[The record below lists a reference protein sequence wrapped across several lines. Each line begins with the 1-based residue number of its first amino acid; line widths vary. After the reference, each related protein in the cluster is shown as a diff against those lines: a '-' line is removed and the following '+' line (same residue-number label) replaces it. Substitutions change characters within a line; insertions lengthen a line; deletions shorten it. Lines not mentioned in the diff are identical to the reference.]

1 MHQDIYLVGLNHKT
15 APVEVREKFALSGI
29 SPERFGLL
37 DREPGIR
44 EWMVL
49 STCNRVEFLVVG
61 EPSREILD
69 TIVRCWAEI
78 CAQDPRG
85 LVDHIYAHQG
95 LAAVDHLFTVA
106 ASLDSMIVGEPQILG
121 QLKEAY
127 RHSLER
133 GTAKVIV
140 NRLLHK
146 SFSVAKRVRTET
158 RISNSAVSV
167 SYAAVQLA
175 RHIFG
180 DLTGKTVML
189 VGAGEMAELAA
200 THLLAAGVENMLVAN
215 RTLSRAQELAGR
227 FTAEAVPFSEL
238 FGRLAEAD
246 IVISSTGASQTVV
259 HARDVGKVM
268 KQRKHRPM
276 FFIDIA
282 VPRDI
287 DPDANSLD
295 NVYLYDIDDLRE
307 VVEENLAQRQE
318 EAARARLIVGE
329 EVQRFNV
336 WLRSLELKPT
346 IVDLLDRGEQIAE
359 SEVRKTLKNIGPDV
373 PDHVTRAVETM
384 ALSLVKKL
392 YHEPISFLKRRSEE
406 EEPSRRFISLTR
418 RMFNLDRDVVPEDA
432 HQRRKDK
439 END

>member
-29 SPERFGLL
+29 APERFGLL

-61 EPSREILD
+61 DPSREILD
-69 TIVRCWAEI
+69 TIVRCWAKI

-95 LAAVDHLFTVA
+95 LTAVDHLFTVA

-167 SYAAVQLA
+167 SYAAVELA

-189 VGAGEMAELAA
+189 IGAGEMAELAA

-215 RTLSRAQELAGR
+215 RTFSRAQELANR
-227 FTAEAVPFSEL
+227 FKAEAVPFSDL
-238 FGRLAEAD
+238 FVRLAEAD
-246 IVISSTGASQTVV
+246 IVISSTGATQTVV
-259 HARDVGKVM
+259 QARDVNKVM

-318 EAARARLIVGE
+318 EAARARHIVRE

-346 IVDLLDRGEQIAE
+346 IVDLLDRGGQIAE

-373 PDHVTRAVETM
+373 PDHVSRAVETM
-384 ALSLVKKL
+384 AVSLVKKL

-418 RMFNLDRDVVPEDA
+418 RMFNLDREVVPEDA
-432 HQRRKDK
+432 HQRRKTKD
-439 END
+439 ND

>member
-29 SPERFGLL
+29 APERFALL

-61 EPSREILD
+61 DPSREVLD

-78 CAQDPRG
+78 CTQDPRE

-95 LAAVDHLFTVA
+95 LTAVDHLFTVA

-121 QLKEAY
+121 QLKDAY

-167 SYAAVQLA
+167 SYAAVELA

-200 THLLAAGVENMLVAN
+200 THLLAAGVENMLVVN

-227 FTAEAVPFSEL
+227 FKAEAVPFSGL
-238 FGRLAEAD
+238 FARLAEAD
-246 IVISSTGASQTVV
+246 IVISSTGATQTVV
-259 HARDVGKVM
+259 QARDVSKVM

-318 EAARARLIVGE
+318 EAARARLIVRE

-346 IVDLLDRGEQIAE
+346 IVDLLDRGGQIAE
-359 SEVRKTLKNIGPDV
+359 SEVRKTLKNIGPEV

-384 ALSLVKKL
+384 AVSLVKKL

-418 RMFNLDRDVVPEDA
+418 RMFNLDRETVPEDA
-432 HQRRKDK
+432 HQRRKNK